1 LAIGAIES
9 KCGDSVAT
17 TIQRLVR
24 NTRPVWDYLRMT
36 DNRRY
41 RVRPVQARPGGN
53 GVVLGQRGL
62 WFTPRGPQ
70 YRILAPPQPI
80 PEPCATMP
88 ASPMPIESDDDHG
101 SSAGSSDPAP
111 KPVPTPG
118 QALGVG
124 SGATV
129 GRDPAFSGSRRHR
142 NGRRPEGGSSSHGR
156 TKKIGQLRLM
166 VALLVVLVMA
176 AAMTALYYSV
186 KADAL
191 EGEVLSLSTDLSHTR
206 EELDETRD
214 LLFQRDSEIGVMLA
228 RRIPGLTELS
238 FDTLFSLD
246 NKYMRKLTFSQSG
259 VGQDKAI
266 EFHAVLENK
275 GSDPLL
281 PDVKIV
287 LFDRM
292 GVQVGM
298 VKIAREQS
306 ASTAALAELS
316 PEETRA
322 YSGLVPAERD
332 AEPAYFLTQVR

>member
-1 LAIGAIES
+1 
-9 KCGDSVAT
+9 
-17 TIQRLVR
+17 
-24 NTRPVWDYLRMT
+24 
-36 DNRRY
+36 
-41 RVRPVQARPGGN
+41 
-53 GVVLGQRGL
+53 
-62 WFTPRGPQ
+62 
-70 YRILAPPQPI
+70 
-80 PEPCATMP
+80 
-88 ASPMPIESDDDHG
+88 MPIESDDDHA

-118 QALGVG
+118 QALGIG

-129 GRDPAFSGSRRHR
+129 GRDPASSGSRRHR
-142 NGRRPEGGSSSHGR
+142 NGRHPEGGSSSHGR

-176 AAMTALYYSV
+176 AAMVALYYSV

-206 EELDETRD
+206 EELDETRE
-214 LLFQRDSEIGVMLA
+214 LLLQRDSEIGVMLA
-228 RRIPGLTELS
+228 RRIPGLTELT

-246 NKYMRKLTFSQSG
+246 NKYLRKLTFSQSG

-275 GSDPLL
+275 GSDPIL
-281 PDVKIV
+281 PDVRIV

-332 AEPAYFLTQVR
+332 AEPAYFLIQVR